1 MKQDNKTIFDLIFI
15 LVFTLLVIGF
25 AVHACSIA
33 EGQAPQHERFS
44 EDAEALARL
53 RVHEAGWPSR
63 TSPTNDGG
71 MIGQVMMKRANLAR
85 ESVAAYIARVH
96 HRHTTTSRRIWV
108 RGLNRSMQRPEGWP
122 EASVPWMNRGHDS
135 WLRALEEAALVLS
148 GAFAP
153 CAEVPDTWGGSV
165 VDAANIAR
173 ILARGG
179 RRVDCGVTH
188 NVPLKFR

>member
-1 MKQDNKTIFDLIFI
+1 MQNQNKTIFDLVLI
-15 LVFTLLVIGF
+15 LTLLL
-25 AVHACSIA
+25 AAIA
-33 EGQAPQHERFS
+33 FFSSTCRSYVGAQAPQHFT

-71 MIGQVMMKRANLAR
+71 MIGQVMMKRANRAR

-96 HRHTTTSRRIWV
+96 HRHTTTSNRIWV

-122 EASVPWMNRGHDS
+122 EASVPWLNRGHDS
-135 WLRALEEAALVLS
+135 WLRALEEAESVLM
-148 GAFAP
+148 GEFAP
-153 CAEVPDTWGGSV
+153 CAEVPDTWGGPE
-165 VDAANIAR
+165 VDAVNIAR

-179 RRVDCGVTH
+179 RRVDCGVTR